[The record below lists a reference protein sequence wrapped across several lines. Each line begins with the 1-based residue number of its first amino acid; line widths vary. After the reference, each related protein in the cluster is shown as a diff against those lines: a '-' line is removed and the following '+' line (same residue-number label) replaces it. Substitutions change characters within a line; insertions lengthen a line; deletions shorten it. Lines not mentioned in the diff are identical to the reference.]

1 MRNLIIILLTG
12 VLGSCTSLG
21 YWTTEDCKKI
31 SEASGIFLYYS
42 GELFK
47 KADEAEKNGKAEEAK
62 ELAEEA
68 YFLSELAENH
78 AINFS
83 TYCKVNN

>member
-21 YWTTEDCKKI
+21 YWTKEDCKKI
-31 SEASGIFLYYS
+31 SEASGVFLYYS
-42 GELFK
+42 GELLK
-47 KADEAEKNGKAEEAK
+47 KADEAEKNGKTEEAK